1 MPFSDVGDDTGLIL
15 IRRLVRADESHA
27 DVAEHHGIGRV
38 VVVGVNAEPL
48 IDFLDDD
55 VLIHVA
61 LAGGKLLQLAGRHQN
76 PEVTQGSQPVPI
88 LSWAGFLVFCDLYK
102 CK

>member
-27 DVAEHHGIGRV
+27 NMSEHHGVSRV
-38 VVVGVNAEPL
+38 VVVGVNAKAL
-48 IDFLDDD
+48 IDFLHDD
-55 VLIHVA
+55 VLFHIA
-61 LAGGKLLQLAGRHQN
+61 LAGDELLQLAGRHEN
-76 PEVTQGSQPVPI
+76 PEVNQCAPPLPI

-102 CK
+102 CT